1 MKLARLLMASVA
13 ASSFAAA
20 ALADD
25 LCSYDPPL
33 PLAAGA
39 QADPAA
45 IRNDAEGITIA
56 YLPMGTEFNYHV
68 ALGEGIKQVADSRD
82 DVEMFL
88 LSPYSGSDLAGQ
100 MGMLQDVTARA
111 DVDAIVLISFD
122 EAALAPLV
130 KEAVAAG
137 KAVVI
142 VNSDIPNFPTPVHGV
157 VGVNQRAVNKA
168 LAEWAIQQAGGE
180 GRRVGILD
188 GEPGYLATE
197 RAGGFTD
204 GIAGSTWEVK
214 ARINGGWSVEK
225 GNTAAMD
232 LLQAN
237 PDLQVIYASNDYMA
251 LGATLATKALGRED
265 LTILGYDGDTGALED
280 IAAGG
285 MDATS
290 DTSPVIMG
298 RKAACFAIDLIEGKT
313 PGGYV
318 NTPTRIVH
326 AGNAVE
332 VLQKPEDLF
341 PKPSKAY

>member
-111 DVDAIVLISFD
+111 DVDAIVLLTRWPEFKRLPELLSKRPGD
-122 EAALAPLV
+122 APLF
-130 KEAVAAG
+130 
-137 KAVVI
+137 I
-142 VNSDIPNFPTPVHGV
+142 D
-157 VGVNQRAVNKA
+157 
-168 LAEWAIQQAGGE
+168 
-180 GRRVGILD
+180 GRRMLD
-188 GEPGYLATE
+188 QL
-197 RAGGFTD
+197 RRD
-204 GIAGSTWEVK
+204 GV
-214 ARINGGWSVEK
+214 
-225 GNTAAMD
+225 
-232 LLQAN
+232 LLGTH
-237 PDLQVIYASNDYMA
+237 PD
-251 LGATLATKALGRED
+251 
-265 LTILGYDGDTGALED
+265 
-280 IAAGG
+280 
-285 MDATS
+285 
-290 DTSPVIMG
+290 
-298 RKAACFAIDLIEGKT
+298 
-313 PGGYV
+313 
-318 NTPTRIVH
+318 
-326 AGNAVE
+326 
-332 VLQKPEDLF
+332 PETT
-341 PKPSKAY
+341 